1 MSYYIIPEPYKMEQL
16 EGNFYFSYDTEVVL
30 DSLCTE
36 KEYAYAKLLV
46 ETVKENTGITMP
58 IRKGVA
64 TGVNEICLHV
74 IPEDE
79 EMPENV
85 KVLLGMA
92 KGDTTWVVPDA
103 ETEKYWKIRTESY
116 ELEISEGC
124 IDISA
129 RYSTGMLY
137 GIQTLRQLV
146 TQLCMVLPCLKI
158 EDKPQLA
165 NRGFYHDATRGRIQT
180 VESYKK
186 LVDKLSY
193 YKINQLQLYVEHSY
207 LFRDFSE
214 VWRDDTPLTAEDIME
229 IDGYCKIYGIELIPS
244 LASFGHLDKVLKTK
258 SFAHLCELEGSDKE
272 RFRFYDRMAHH
283 TINMSDPASWDF
295 IEKMLLEFI
304 PLFTSRQFNLCGDE
318 TFDLGK
324 GRSKAMADEIGT
336 QRMYVNFVKKICGCL
351 TAQGLRPM
359 FWGDII
365 VGSPELLHELPESI
379 VCLTWG
385 YGEQEGDYSA
395 KTMDSV
401 GAVQYLCPGVHG
413 WRHIMNRL
421 PSAYANV
428 TVMCEYAKKFNAL
441 GLLNTDWGDY
451 GHIAHQDFSI
461 PGMIYGAAGSWS
473 QELLSEDE
481 INRRISRVE
490 FGDETET
497 VVSILVE
504 LSMQEGVAWEYLAQ
518 YMEYLTG
525 KTMPS
530 KEAQVKFYG
539 NMHVVEPAAKNVKIA
554 ELFGKL
560 AQVSVNL
567 NATGKRVL
575 PEYFLHAKGQMIFNS
590 VAGTIGALVLGVEVL
605 EVEETKL
612 PYPAMK
618 AVMEPKTLASMLEKW
633 FYEYKLLWRVT
644 CRESE
649 IHRIQNVIF
658 WLADFLRDVQ

>member
-1 MSYYIIPEPYKMEQL
+1 MNYYVIPEPYKMEQL
-16 EGNFYFSYDTEVVL
+16 DGNFYFGYDTEVVL

-36 KEYAYAKLLV
+36 KEYSYAKLLV

-58 IRKGVA
+58 IRKGTFA
-64 TGVNEICLHV
+64 GTNEICLHV
-74 IPEDE
+74 LPEEE

-116 ELEISEGC
+116 TLEISEGR

-146 TQLCMVLPCLKI
+146 SQLAMVLPCLKV
-158 EDKPQLA
+158 EDKPELA

-229 IDGYCKIYGIELIPS
+229 IDGYCKNYGIELIPS

-336 QRMYVNFVKKICGCL
+336 QRMYVDFVKKICDCL

-365 VGSPELLHELPESI
+365 VGSPELLHELPKSI

-385 YGEQEGDYSA
+385 YAEQERENSA

-413 WRHIMNRL
+413 WRHIMN
-421 PSAYANV
+421 
-428 TVMCEYAKKFNAL
+428 K
-441 GLLNTDWGDY
+441 
-451 GHIAHQDFSI
+451 
-461 PGMIYGAAGSWS
+461 
-473 QELLSEDE
+473 
-481 INRRISRVE
+481 
-490 FGDETET
+490 
-497 VVSILVE
+497 
-504 LSMQEGVAWEYLAQ
+504 
-518 YMEYLTG
+518 
-525 KTMPS
+525 
-530 KEAQVKFYG
+530 
-539 NMHVVEPAAKNVKIA
+539 
-554 ELFGKL
+554 
-560 AQVSVNL
+560 
-567 NATGKRVL
+567 
-575 PEYFLHAKGQMIFNS
+575 
-590 VAGTIGALVLGVEVL
+590 
-605 EVEETKL
+605 
-612 PYPAMK
+612 
-618 AVMEPKTLASMLEKW
+618 
-633 FYEYKLLWRVT
+633 
-644 CRESE
+644 
-649 IHRIQNVIF
+649 
-658 WLADFLRDVQ
+658 

>member
-1 MSYYIIPEPYKMEQL
+1 MNYYVIPEPYKMEQQ
-16 EGNFYFSYDTEVVL
+16 EGSFYFSYDTEVVL

-46 ETVKENTGITMP
+46 ETVKETTGITMP

-74 IPEDE
+74 VPEEE

-92 KGDTTWVVPDA
+92 KGDKDWIVPDA

-116 ELEISEGC
+116 ELEISESC

-146 TQLCMVLPCLKI
+146 SQLCMVLPCLKV

-229 IDGYCKIYGIELIPS
+229 IDVYCKNYGIELIPS

-304 PLFTSRQFNLCGDE
+304 PLFSSRQFNLCGDE

-336 QRMYVNFVKKICGCL
+336 QRMYVDFVKKICDCL

-365 VGSPELLHELPESI
+365 VGSPELLHELPKSI

-385 YGEQEGDYSA
+385 YGEEERDYSA

-428 TVMCEYAKKFNAL
+428 SKMCEYAKKFNAL

-451 GHIAHQDFSI
+451 GHVAHQDFSI

-473 QELLSEDE
+473 EELLPEE
-481 INRRISRVE
+481 EMNRRISRVE
-490 FGDETET
+490 FGDATET
-497 VVSILVE
+497 VTSILAE
-504 LSMQEGVAWEYLAQ
+504 LSLQEGVAWEYLAQ

-530 KEAQVKFYG
+530 KESQVKFYG
-539 NMHVVEPAAKNVKIA
+539 NMHVKNPAAKNVKIA

-567 NATGKRVL
+567 NATGKKVL

-590 VAGTIGALVLGVEVL
+590 VAGTIGALVLGL
-605 EVEETKL
+605 EVEEAEETKL
-612 PYPAMK
+612 PYPALK
-618 AVMEPKTLASMLEKW
+618 AVIEPKTLASMLEKW

-649 IHRIQNVIF
+649 IYRVQAVIF

>member
-16 EGNFYFSYDTEVVL
+16 EGNFYFNYDTEVVL

-46 ETVKENTGITMP
+46 ETVKENTGMTMP

-74 IPEDE
+74 IPEEE

-116 ELEISEGC
+116 ELEISEGR

-146 TQLCMVLPCLKI
+146 SQLCMVLPCLKV

-229 IDGYCKIYGIELIPS
+229 IDGYCKNYGIELIPS

-258 SFAHLCELEGSDKE
+258 SFAHLCELENSDKD

-336 QRMYVNFVKKICGCL
+336 QRMYVNFVKKICDCL

-385 YGEQEGDYSA
+385 YGEQEGEHSA

-428 TVMCEYAKKFNAL
+428 TVMCKYAKKFNAL

-451 GHIAHQDFSI
+451 GHVAHQDFSI

-473 QELLSEDE
+473 QELLPEDE

-490 FGDETET
+490 FGDATET
-497 VVSILVE
+497 VVSILAE
-504 LSMQEGVAWEYLAQ
+504 LSLQEGVAWEYLAQ

-539 NMHVVEPAAKNVKIA
+539 NMHVKEPAAKNVKIA

-560 AQVSVNL
+560 AQVAVNL

-590 VAGTIGALVLGVEVL
+590 VAATIGALALGVEVK

-612 PYPAMK
+612 PYTALK
-618 AVMEPKTLASMLEKW
+618 AVIEPKTLASMLEKW

-649 IHRIQNVIF
+649 IHRVQNVIF

>member
-1 MSYYIIPEPYKMEQL
+1 MNYYIIPEPYKMEQL
-16 EGNFYFSYDTEVVL
+16 EGNFYFNYDTEVVL

-46 ETVKENTGITMP
+46 ETVKENTGMTMP

-74 IPEDE
+74 IPEEE

-116 ELEISEGC
+116 ELEISEGR

-146 TQLCMVLPCLKI
+146 SQLCMVLPCLKV

-229 IDGYCKIYGIELIPS
+229 IDGYCKNYGIELIPS

-258 SFAHLCELEGSDKE
+258 SFAHLCELENSDKD

-336 QRMYVNFVKKICGCL
+336 QRMYVNFVKKICDCL

-385 YGEQEGDYSA
+385 YGEQEGEHSA

-428 TVMCEYAKKFNAL
+428 TVMCKYAKKFNAL

-451 GHIAHQDFSI
+451 GHVAHQDFSI

-473 QELLSEDE
+473 QELLPEDE

-490 FGDETET
+490 FGDATET
-497 VVSILVE
+497 VVSILAE
-504 LSMQEGVAWEYLAQ
+504 LSLQEGVAWEYLAQ

-539 NMHVVEPAAKNVKIA
+539 NMHVKEPAAKNVKIA

-560 AQVSVNL
+560 AQVAVNL

-590 VAGTIGALVLGVEVL
+590 VAATIGALALGVEVK

-612 PYPAMK
+612 PYTALK
-618 AVMEPKTLASMLEKW
+618 AVIEPKTLASMLEKW

-649 IHRIQNVIF
+649 IHRVQNVIF

>member
-1 MSYYIIPEPYKMEQL
+1 MNYYIIPEPYKMEKL
-16 EGNFYFSYDTEVVL
+16 EGNFYFNYDTEIVL
-30 DSLCTE
+30 DNFCTE
-36 KEYAYAKLLV
+36 KEYGYAKLLV

-58 IRKGVA
+58 IRKGA
-64 TGVNEICLHV
+64 SAGTNEICLH
-74 IPEDE
+74 ILPEEE

-85 KVLLGMA
+85 KVLLGME
-92 KGDTTWVVPDA
+92 KGDTAWIVPDA

-116 ELEISEGC
+116 ELEIAKGR
-124 IDISA
+124 ITISA
-129 RYSTGMLY
+129 RYSTGILY

-146 TQLCMVLPCLKI
+146 AQLSMVLPCLKV

-180 VESYKK
+180 MESYKR
-186 LVDKLSY
+186 LADKLSY

-229 IDGYCKIYGIELIPS
+229 IDGYCKTLGIELIPS

-283 TINMSDPASWDF
+283 TINMSDPDSWDF

-304 PLFTSRQFNLCGDE
+304 PLFSSRQFNLCGDE

-336 QRMYVNFVKKICGCL
+336 QRMYVNFVKKICDCL
-351 TAQGLRPM
+351 TSQGLRPM

-365 VGSPELLHELPESI
+365 VASPELLHELPKSI

-385 YGEQEGDYSA
+385 YAEEERENSA

-413 WRHIMNRL
+413 WRHLMNKL

-428 TVMCEYAKKFNAL
+428 SRMCEYAKKFNAL

-451 GHIAHQDFSI
+451 GHISHQDFSI

-473 QELLSEDE
+473 VELLAQDE
-481 INRRISRVE
+481 MNRRISRVE
-490 FGDETET
+490 FGDTTET
-497 VVSILVE
+497 VTGILAE
-504 LSMQEGVAWEYLAQ
+504 LSMQEGVAWEHLAQ

-525 KTMPS
+525 EEMPS

-539 NMHVVEPAAKNVKIA
+539 NMHVNEPAAKNVKIA
-554 ELFGKL
+554 EILGKL

-590 VAGTIGALVLGVEVL
+590 VAGTIGALALGVEVA
-605 EVEETKL
+605 ETEEKEL

-618 AVMEPKTLASMLEKW
+618 AVVEPKRLASILEKW

-649 IHRIQNVIF
+649 IHRVQNVIF
-658 WLADFLRDVQ
+658 WLADFLREVQ